1 MTDLKKEGTAS
12 QPVISIDSLAP
23 AAIER
28 KSESIGVTKNALT
41 LSRLIP
47 LALAAGFFIGLG
59 GLYFTLFMADSSLSF
74 AVQRFAGAL
83 MFSLGLALVIIC
95 GAELFTGNSLMIGAL
110 ASRKIPVGG
119 MLRNWIWV
127 WIFNLVGAVILVTL
141 VYLSDTPKLGQ
152 MGATM
157 MKIAAGKVSLG
168 WGTLFFKGILCNVL
182 VCLAVWM
189 GFAAHSV
196 ADKILAVLLPVSAFV
211 ALGFEHC
218 VANMYF
224 LPMGYLL
231 ASSGFPAPAGFDP
244 SVITIP
250 WIFYN
255 LSAVTLGNLVG
266 GFMVAL
272 VYWWAFAEKKA

>member
-141 VYLSDTPKLGQ
+141 VYLSDTPKDGSHNDEDCGRQGVAWLGDTLLQ
-152 MGATM
+152 RHSLQRARVPRGLDG
-157 MKIAAGKVSLG
+157 IRGSLG
-168 WGTLFFKGILCNVL
+168 
-182 VCLAVWM
+182 
-189 GFAAHSV
+189 S
-196 ADKILAVLLPVSAFV
+196 
-211 ALGFEHC
+211 
-218 VANMYF
+218 
-224 LPMGYLL
+224 
-231 ASSGFPAPAGFDP
+231 
-244 SVITIP
+244 
-250 WIFYN
+250 
-255 LSAVTLGNLVG
+255 
-266 GFMVAL
+266 
-272 VYWWAFAEKKA
+272 

>member
-1 MTDLKKEGTAS
+1 MTDLKKEGAAS

-28 KSESIGVTKNALT
+28 KAESIGVTKNALT

-244 SVITIP
+244 SVITISG
-250 WIFYN
+250 IFYN

>member
-1 MTDLKKEGTAS
+1 MTDLKKEGAAS

-28 KSESIGVTKNALT
+28 KAESIGVTKNALT

-196 ADKILAVLLPVSAFV
+196 ADKILAVFLPVSAFV

-250 WIFYN
+250 GIFYN
-255 LSAVTLGNLVG
+255 LSAVTLGNLFG

>member
-28 KSESIGVTKNALT
+28 KAESIGVTKNALT

-189 GFAAHSV
+189 GFTAHSV

-218 VANMYF
+218 VTNMYF

-250 WIFYN
+250 GIFYN

>member
-1 MTDLKKEGTAS
+1 MTDLKKEGAAS

-28 KSESIGVTKNALT
+28 KAESIGVTKNALT

-196 ADKILAVLLPVSAFV
+196 ADKVLAVLLPVSAFV

-250 WIFYN
+250 GIFYN

>member
-1 MTDLKKEGTAS
+1 MTELKKEGAAS

-28 KSESIGVTKNALT
+28 KAESIGVTKNALT

-250 WIFYN
+250 GIFYN

>member
-1 MTDLKKEGTAS
+1 MTDLKKEGAAS

-28 KSESIGVTKNALT
+28 KAESIGVTKNALT

-224 LPMGYLL
+224 FPMGYLL

-250 WIFYN
+250 GIFYN

>member
-1 MTDLKKEGTAS
+1 MTDLKKEGAAA

-28 KSESIGVTKNALT
+28 KAESIGVTKNALT

-59 GLYFTLFMADSSLSF
+59 GLYFTLFMSDSSLSF

-119 MLRNWIWV
+119 MLRNWIWA
-127 WIFNLVGAVILVTL
+127 WIFNFVGAVILVTL

-218 VANMYF
+218 VANMHF

-250 WIFYN
+250 GIFYN

-272 VYWWAFAEKKA
+272 VYWWAFSEKKA

>member
-1 MTDLKKEGTAS
+1 MTDLKKEGIAS

-250 WIFYN
+250 GIFYN

>member
-1 MTDLKKEGTAS
+1 MTDLKKEGAAS

-28 KSESIGVTKNALT
+28 KAESIGVTKNALT

-59 GLYFTLFMADSSLSF
+59 GLYCTLFMADSSLSF
-74 AVQRFAGAL
+74 ALQRFAGAL

-250 WIFYN
+250 GIFYN

>member
-1 MTDLKKEGTAS
+1 MTDLKKEGAAS

-28 KSESIGVTKNALT
+28 KAESIGVTKNALT

-218 VANMYF
+218 VANMFF

-250 WIFYN
+250 GIFYN

>member
-1 MTDLKKEGTAS
+1 MTDLKKEGAAS

-28 KSESIGVTKNALT
+28 KAESIGVTKNALT

-211 ALGFEHC
+211 ALEFEHC

-250 WIFYN
+250 GIFYN

>member
-1 MTDLKKEGTAS
+1 MTDLKKEGAAS

-28 KSESIGVTKNALT
+28 KAESIGVTKNALT

-127 WIFNLVGAVILVTL
+127 WIFNLVGAVILVSL

-250 WIFYN
+250 GIFYN

>member
-1 MTDLKKEGTAS
+1 MTDLKKEGAAS

-28 KSESIGVTKNALT
+28 KAESIGVTKNALT

-211 ALGFEHC
+211 ALGFEHY

-250 WIFYN
+250 GIFYN

>member
-189 GFAAHSV
+189 GFAAHSL
-196 ADKILAVLLPVSAFV
+196 ADKILAVLLPVSSFV

-250 WIFYN
+250 GIFYN

>member
-1 MTDLKKEGTAS
+1 MTDLKKEGAAS

-28 KSESIGVTKNALT
+28 KAESIGVTKNALT

-157 MKIAAGKVSLG
+157 MKIAAGKVLLG

-250 WIFYN
+250 GIFYN

>member
-1 MTDLKKEGTAS
+1 MKKEGAAS

-28 KSESIGVTKNALT
+28 KAESIGVTKNALT

-59 GLYFTLFMADSSLSF
+59 GLYFTLFVADSSLSF

-196 ADKILAVLLPVSAFV
+196 ADKILADLHRRGGLQQEPPRAGEVPGAAVRRGGVHPQRVRALCGQYVLPSDGIPSRFERFPGSRGIRP
-211 ALGFEHC
+211 LGHHDS
-218 VANMYF
+218 
-224 LPMGYLL
+224 GDLL
-231 ASSGFPAPAGFDP
+231 
-244 SVITIP
+244 
-250 WIFYN
+250 
-255 LSAVTLGNLVG
+255 
-266 GFMVAL
+266 
-272 VYWWAFAEKKA
+272 

>member
-1 MTDLKKEGTAS
+1 MTDLKKEGAAS

-28 KSESIGVTKNALT
+28 KAESSGVTKNALT

-250 WIFYN
+250 GIFYN

>member
-1 MTDLKKEGTAS
+1 MTDLKKEGAAS

-28 KSESIGVTKNALT
+28 KAESIGVTKNALT

-168 WGTLFFKGILCNVL
+168 WGTIFFKGILCNVL

-250 WIFYN
+250 GIFYN

>member
-1 MTDLKKEGTAS
+1 MTDLKKEGAAS

-28 KSESIGVTKNALT
+28 KAESIGVTKNALT

-250 WIFYN
+250 GIFYN

>member
-28 KSESIGVTKNALT
+28 KSESIGVTKNVLT

-250 WIFYN
+250 GIFYN

>member
-1 MTDLKKEGTAS
+1 MTDLKKEGAAS

-28 KSESIGVTKNALT
+28 KAESIGVTKNALT

-231 ASSGFPAPAGFDP
+231 ASSDFPAPAGFDP

-250 WIFYN
+250 GIFYN

>member
-1 MTDLKKEGTAS
+1 MTDLKKEGAAS

-28 KSESIGVTKNALT
+28 KAESIGVTKNALT

-59 GLYFTLFMADSSLSF
+59 GLYFTLFVADSSLSF

-127 WIFNLVGAVILVTL
+127 WIFNLVGWC
-141 VYLSDTPKLGQ
+141 DH
-152 MGATM
+152 
-157 MKIAAGKVSLG
+157 KIS
-168 WGTLFFKGILCNVL
+168 
-182 VCLAVWM
+182 
-189 GFAAHSV
+189 
-196 ADKILAVLLPVSAFV
+196 
-211 ALGFEHC
+211 
-218 VANMYF
+218 
-224 LPMGYLL
+224 
-231 ASSGFPAPAGFDP
+231 
-244 SVITIP
+244 
-250 WIFYN
+250 
-255 LSAVTLGNLVG
+255 
-266 GFMVAL
+266 
-272 VYWWAFAEKKA
+272 

>member
-59 GLYFTLFMADSSLSF
+59 GLYFTLFVADSSLSF

-196 ADKILAVLLPVSAFV
+196 AYKILAVLLPVSAFV

-250 WIFYN
+250 GIFYN

>member
-1 MTDLKKEGTAS
+1 MTDLKKEGAAS

-28 KSESIGVTKNALT
+28 KAESIGVTKNALT

-59 GLYFTLFMADSSLSF
+59 GLYFTLFRADSSLSF

-250 WIFYN
+250 GIFYN

>member
-1 MTDLKKEGTAS
+1 MTDLKKEGAAS

-28 KSESIGVTKNALT
+28 KAESIGVTKNALT

-110 ASRKIPVGG
+110 ASRKIHVGG

-250 WIFYN
+250 GIFYN

>member
-1 MTDLKKEGTAS
+1 MTDLKKEGAAS

-28 KSESIGVTKNALT
+28 KAEPIGVPKNALT

-231 ASSGFPAPAGFDP
+231 ASSGFPAPAGFDL

-250 WIFYN
+250 GIFYN

>member
-83 MFSLGLALVIIC
+83 MFSLGLAFVIIC

-250 WIFYN
+250 GIFYN

>member
-1 MTDLKKEGTAS
+1 MTDLKKEGAAS

-59 GLYFTLFMADSSLSF
+59 GLYFTLFVADSSLSF

-231 ASSGFPAPAGFDP
+231 A
-244 SVITIP
+244 
-250 WIFYN
+250 
-255 LSAVTLGNLVG
+255 
-266 GFMVAL
+266 
-272 VYWWAFAEKKA
+272 

>member
-1 MTDLKKEGTAS
+1 M
-12 QPVISIDSLAP
+12 
-23 AAIER
+23 
-28 KSESIGVTKNALT
+28 
-41 LSRLIP
+41 
-47 LALAAGFFIGLG
+47 
-59 GLYFTLFMADSSLSF
+59 
-74 AVQRFAGAL
+74 
-83 MFSLGLALVIIC
+83 
-95 GAELFTGNSLMIGAL
+95 
-110 ASRKIPVGG
+110 
-119 MLRNWIWV
+119 
-127 WIFNLVGAVILVTL
+127 ILVTL

-218 VANMYF
+218 VANMHF

-250 WIFYN
+250 GIFYN

-272 VYWWAFAEKKA
+272 VYWWAFSEKKA

>member
-1 MTDLKKEGTAS
+1 MTDLKKEGAAS

-28 KSESIGVTKNALT
+28 KAESIGVTKNALT

-74 AVQRFAGAL
+74 AVQRFAGPL

-250 WIFYN
+250 GIFYN

>member
-1 MTDLKKEGTAS
+1 MTVLKKEGAAS

-28 KSESIGVTKNALT
+28 KAESIGVTKNALT

-196 ADKILAVLLPVSAFV
+196 ADKILAVFLPVSAFV

-250 WIFYN
+250 GIFYN

>member
-1 MTDLKKEGTAS
+1 MTDLKKEGAAS

-28 KSESIGVTKNALT
+28 KAESIGVTKNALT

-74 AVQRFAGAL
+74 AVQRFARAL

-250 WIFYN
+250 GIFYN

>member
-1 MTDLKKEGTAS
+1 MTDLKKEGAAS

-28 KSESIGVTKNALT
+28 KAESIGVTKNALT

-196 ADKILAVLLPVSAFV
+196 ADKILAVLLSVSAFV

-250 WIFYN
+250 GIFYN